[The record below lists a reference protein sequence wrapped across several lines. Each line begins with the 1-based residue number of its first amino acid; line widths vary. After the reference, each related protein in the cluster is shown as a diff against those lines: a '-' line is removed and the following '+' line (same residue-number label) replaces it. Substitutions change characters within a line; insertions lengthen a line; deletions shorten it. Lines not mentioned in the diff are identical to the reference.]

1 MMALKLRYFLLTAI
15 LCLPLSSV
23 AKVES
28 YTFETEKQEAT
39 YKKIIAEL
47 RCLVCQN
54 QNLADSNAE
63 LAQDM
68 RAKAY
73 SMVSE
78 GKTDKEISEFMVAR
92 YGDFVLYRPPLK
104 ATTFFL
110 WFGPAVLL
118 IIAAIIIAVFLRK
131 QKQPEAVV
139 EETAQQRA
147 HSVLDDD

>member
-1 MMALKLRYFLLTAI
+1 MALKLRYFLLTAL
-15 LCLPLSSV
+15 LCLSFSSI

-28 YTFETEKQEAT
+28 YTFDTEEHEAT
-39 YKKIIAEL
+39 YKKVIAEL

-73 SMVSE
+73 QMVSD

-104 ATTFFL
+104 ATTLFL

-118 IIAAIIIAVFLRK
+118 IIAAIIIGVFLRK
-131 QKQPEAVV
+131 QKQPEATV